1 MIIEPGGQNLIGCSV
16 AGAVAGLVISDQ
28 LVDKRQIFIS
38 TRLNIFRNTLGV
50 CMKRVGLRD
59 ESGSDPK
66 VAARLRREYL
76 PAPIVRE
83 ISVLYAIHRQL
94 TGVGSKLMLEEVAWF
109 GDEFVRL
116 CKQVQDQKSEIL
128 DGVSMRADLAQK
140 IVDEWHAMCES
151 LEKMWRTAC

>member
-1 MIIEPGGQNLIGCSV
+1 MN
-16 AGAVAGLVISDQ
+16 
-28 LVDKRQIFIS
+28 
-38 TRLNIFRNTLGV
+38 
-50 CMKRVGLRD
+50 RVGLRD

-83 ISVLYAIHRQL
+83 ISALYTIHRQL
-94 TGVGSKLMLEEVAWF
+94 TGAESKLMLEEVEWF

-116 CKQVQDQKSEIL
+116 CKQVQDQKSETL

-140 IVDEWHAMCES
+140 IIDEWHAMYES